1 MSDLLFFAGGECV
14 SRHGTIVWRE
24 SAAQDNASTFTRAQA
39 DAAAV
44 PTYVGGSGRVVLTD
58 ANIPRVSWND
68 GTPSLLIEQAHVNLH
83 QTDAVSSW
91 TDNQTSGTTI
101 ASSVS
106 DPAGGTGAYRIT
118 GTAGS
123 GGRGRYAGI
132 NSFTGDGVKSAVFV
146 IKEHTMPTS
155 GEQALGVYDVGAS
168 TFRLY
173 LNITGW
179 VAGKPTVTADTGT
192 YLGSR
197 YIGNGFWAVYGKTAS
212 VTAAN
217 AHRVYVYSNETD
229 NSNSPAIEVYRV
241 NVYNDA
247 APRYSLVSQSG
258 DPAAETFYEDFV
270 AVPQAMTVYAKVMGD
285 AGLDESASESN
296 GLVHIGSTGAST
308 DPRVSL
314 YAVSGTNFI
323 FAHDNGTNERTSTIA
338 SSAAVWGDTVELRG
352 VVNANGSVL
361 LGQSINAGTETTGST
376 SATSVVNADAW
387 AADRIYI
394 GSRGSNN
401 QGVAVVYAVKVARG
415 VQTMAQMRA
424 L

>member
-24 SAAQDNASTFTRAQA
+24 SAAQENASTFTRAQA

-68 GTPSLLIEQAHVNLH
+68 GTPSLLVEKAHVNLH

-101 ASSVS
+101 TSSVS

-118 GTAGS
+118 GAAGA
-123 GGRGRYAGI
+123 GARGRYAGL
-132 NSFTGDGVKSAVFV
+132 NSFTGNGVKSAVFV
-146 IKEHTMPTS
+146 IKEHTMPSS

-168 TFRLY
+168 AWRLY

-179 VAGKPTVTADTGT
+179 VTGKPTVTVDTGT
-192 YLGSR
+192 HLGSR
-197 YIGNGFWAVYGKTAS
+197 YIGNGFWAVYGKTTS

-217 AHRVYVYSNETD
+217 AHRAYVYSNEAD

-258 DPAAETFYEDFV
+258 DPAAETFYADFV
-270 AVPQAMTVYAKVMGD
+270 APPQAMTVYAKFPD
-285 AGLDESASESN
+285 AGSLAL
-296 GLVHIGSTGAST
+296 GATRGIVHIGGTSATSQARLQLEVPSTTEYKIGYS
-308 DPRVSL
+308 DGD
-314 YAVSGTNFI
+314 SGVESRLT
-323 FAHDNGTNERTSTIA
+323 
-338 SSAAVWGDTVELRG
+338 SSAVWASEVELRG
-352 VVNANGSVL
+352 VLSATGTVQIGQSLNGGAETLGSV
-361 LGQSINAGTETTGST
+361 
-376 SATSVVNADAW
+376 SAAVPLPSAW
-387 AADRIYI
+387 SGERIYI
-394 GSRGSNN
+394 GSRATVS
-401 QGVAVVYAVKVARG
+401 QGVGVYQAIKVARG
-415 VQTMAQMRA
+415 EKTMAQMRA